1 MDPFGNKEVKI
12 PLVTNDVVLYVENPK
27 GFHRKANRAD
37 KFGSVSGYRS
47 AQKLAESF
55 YTPEMNNLKGN

>member
-27 GFHRKANRAD
+27 EFHKKANRAD
-37 KFGSVSGYRS
+37 KFGCVSGYRS

-55 YTPEMNNLKGN
+55 YTPEMNHLKGN